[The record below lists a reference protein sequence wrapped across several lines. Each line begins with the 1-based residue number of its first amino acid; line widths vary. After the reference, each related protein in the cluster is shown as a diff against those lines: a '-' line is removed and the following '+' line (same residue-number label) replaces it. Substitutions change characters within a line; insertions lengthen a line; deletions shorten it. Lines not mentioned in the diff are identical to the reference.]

1 MLRRRHSIVL
11 LLGVLVLAVPS
22 VVAASPKSDSIRI
35 RKGLTLAQKRHWLKP
50 ADTARYRSAVALALL
65 DTTALPKARVAVI
78 GSLLRELATQSTS
91 FTSPRA
97 LALFSML

>member
-1 MLRRRHSIVL
+1 MLRRRHSIAV
-11 LLGVLVLAVPS
+11 LLGVVALAVPS
-22 VVAASPKSDSIRI
+22 LAAASPKTDSMRI

-65 DTTALPKARVAVI
+65 DTTALAKARVAVI
-78 GSLLRELATQSTS
+78 GSLLNEIAAQSGSYTA
-91 FTSPRA
+91 PRA